1 MDEFVNPRTIAIR
14 WIHELL
20 LSNECDCICL
30 GLYVI
35 HHTWKILLQLPRLL
49 FCSHLL
55 CCLEYS
61 IFYVGCWLL
70 YRLIECMQYIVIMEW
85 QTRVPSV
92 VHLNLNNN
100 DLATSH
106 SHSFSA
112 KDVSLKKLIDLEC
125 AFQAYIVILFRINA
139 MFSVFAAHSL
149 DFPWQTHKIPFW
161 ACLLGMNN
169 KLTICGLIL
178 VCFLELKFNF
188 KPKCMAR
195 PQEMNWKRFGFCCTF
210 IYWVIQVWKGLF

>member
-1 MDEFVNPRTIAIR
+1 M
-14 WIHELL
+14 
-20 LSNECDCICL
+20 
-30 GLYVI
+30 I

-85 QTRVPSV
+85 QTRVPPV

-125 AFQAYIVILFRINA
+125 AFQAYVVILFRINA

-188 KPKCMAR
+188 KPKCMTR
-195 PQEMNWKRFGFCCTF
+195 PQGKNCKRFGFCCTF
-210 IYWVIQVWKGLF
+210 IYWVIHVWKGLF